1 MASRRAPD
9 DPGPAQA
16 VKVVASVAAN
26 VTVATA
32 LLYYFGF
39 LYTQRFFSYFRVHY
53 TVLDQ
58 SPYEILA
65 RGVDGLMMPLAGVTG
80 VALVVLAAVRILRY
94 RLSERAREVLL
105 AVCTPLAAAAG
116 LLLVTV
122 TVYIALEPA
131 PFREYAGLP
140 GLAFAVGIL
149 LLILPWQRWSRPKGA
164 PRHSSWET
172 VALWVA
178 TYVLVALGLF
188 WAVGDYSQEVAIRRA
203 FETEAGIAARPN
215 TTLYSAGSLSLD
227 GLPHSACG
235 DDATYRFRYTGLK
248 LLLQSGGHY
257 VLVPADWSATTGSA
271 ILLPRSDTIRLEF
284 TPANAATT
292 ASC

>member
-164 PRHSSWET
+164 PATAPGRRSPCGWRRTSWSP
-172 VALWVA
+172 
-178 TYVLVALGLF
+178 
-188 WAVGDYSQEVAIRRA
+188 WA
-203 FETEAGIAARPN
+203 
-215 TTLYSAGSLSLD
+215 
-227 GLPHSACG
+227 C
-235 DDATYRFRYTGLK
+235 
-248 LLLQSGGHY
+248 SG
-257 VLVPADWSATTGSA
+257 PSATTPRKWPSA
-271 ILLPRSDTIRLEF
+271 APSRPRQASRHDR
-284 TPANAATT
+284 TPPCTARAA
-292 ASC
+292 